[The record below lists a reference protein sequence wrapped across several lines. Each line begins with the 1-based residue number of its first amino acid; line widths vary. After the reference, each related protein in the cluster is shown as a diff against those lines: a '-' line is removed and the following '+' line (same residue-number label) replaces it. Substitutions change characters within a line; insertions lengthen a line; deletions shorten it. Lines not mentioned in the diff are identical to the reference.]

1 MTVREDEFSLEMLTS
16 RCCWNEEVRVS
27 SGKLQVDE
35 GTSSEMSGWVCTAL
49 QDRPSQRGE

>member
-1 MTVREDEFSLEMLTS
+1 MTVREDEFSLEMLTW

-49 QDRPSQRGE
+49 QVRPSQRGE